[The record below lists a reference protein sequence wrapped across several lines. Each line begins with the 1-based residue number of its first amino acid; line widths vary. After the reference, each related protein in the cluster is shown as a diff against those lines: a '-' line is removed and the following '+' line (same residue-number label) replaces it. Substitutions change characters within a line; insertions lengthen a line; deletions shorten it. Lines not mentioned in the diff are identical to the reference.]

1 MPLLDEIADKKHAL
15 DGARPL
21 PQDTVHDLADWFEME
36 LTVAAVGVEGVP
48 LKRADV
54 KAVLER
60 GTVLRHRA
68 ADEQRFVL
76 NHRGALE
83 LMARLSYEPNG
94 VVGERTVAAFHS
106 VLRQGID
113 EEAGKY
119 RDGPPKDDA
128 TGSAPDPAK
137 LRVSMSA
144 LSGWLRR
151 AEPAPDTAFEAHHRL
166 MAIRPFHAG
175 NAATALLLCNLMLN
189 RAGYPPVVVRGED
202 RALYAD
208 LVERAWAV
216 GDKTPFRDLM
226 MRFLDQSLD
235 VCLVAAAKGL
245 VEPARVSKDRASD
258 ENS

>member
-1 MPLLDEIADKKHAL
+1 MALLDQIAEKKQAL

-21 PQDTVHDLADWFEME
+21 PQDVVHDLADWFEME
-36 LTVAAVGVEGVP
+36 LTVAALGIEGVP
-48 LKRADV
+48 LKRSEI

-68 ADEQRFVL
+68 VDEQRFTL

-83 LMARLSYEPNG
+83 LMARLSFEANG
-94 VVGERTVAAFHS
+94 AVSERTITAFHN
-106 VLRQGID
+106 VLHQGID

-119 RDGPPKDDA
+119 RNGPPKDDA
-128 TGSAPDPAK
+128 AGTSPDPAK

-151 AEPAPDTAFEAHHRL
+151 VESGPETAFEAHHRL
-166 MAIRPFHAG
+166 MAIRPFHSG
-175 NAATALLLCNLMLN
+175 NGATALLLCNLMLN
-189 RAGYPPVVVRGED
+189 RAGYPPVVVRAED
-202 RALYAD
+202 RGLYAD
-208 LVERAWAV
+208 LVERAWSI

-245 VEPARVSKDRASD
+245 ADPADIADVFDDKP
-258 ENS
+258 

>member
-1 MPLLDEIADKKHAL
+1 MPLLDVIADKKQAL
-15 DGARPL
+15 DSARPL

-36 LTVAAVGVEGVP
+36 LTIAALGIEGVV

-54 KAVLER
+54 KAILER
-60 GTVLRHRA
+60 GTVLRHRPV
-68 ADEQRFVL
+68 DEQRFVL

-94 VVGERTVAAFHS
+94 VIGERTVTAFHT
-106 VLRQGID
+106 VLEQGVD

-119 RDGPPKDDA
+119 RNGPPKDDPA
-128 TGSAPDPAK
+128 GAAPDPAK

-151 AEPAPDTAFEAHHRL
+151 AEAGPDTAFETHHRL
-166 MAIRPFHAG
+166 MAIRPFRAG
-175 NAATALLLCNLMLN
+175 NAATALLMCNLMLN
-189 RAGYPPVVVRGED
+189 RAGYPPVVVRAED
-202 RALYAD
+202 RALYTD

-245 VEPARVSKDRASD
+245 AAPEAGNDGPGAG
-258 ENS
+258 

>member
-1 MPLLDEIADKKHAL
+1 MPLLDEIADKKRAL
-15 DGARPL
+15 DDARPL

-36 LTVAAVGVEGVP
+36 LTVAALGIEGVP
-48 LKRADV
+48 LKRADI

-68 ADEQRFVL
+68 VDEQRLAL

-83 LMARLSYEPNG
+83 LMARLSYQPGG
-94 VVGERTVAAFHS
+94 VVSERTVAAFHT
-106 VLRQGID
+106 VLHQGID

-119 RDGPPKDDA
+119 RNGPPKDDP
-128 TGSAPDPAK
+128 TGAAPDPAK

-151 AEPAPDTAFEAHHRL
+151 TEPSPDSAFEAHHRL
-166 MAIRPFHAG
+166 MAIRPFHGG
-175 NAATALLLCNLMLN
+175 NAATALLTCNLMLN
-189 RAGYPPVVVRGED
+189 RAGYPPVVVRAED
-202 RALYAD
+202 RGLYTD

-245 VEPARVSKDRASD
+245 DDANPADIPGPADSP
-258 ENS
+258 

>member
-1 MPLLDEIADKKHAL
+1 MPLHDEIADKKRVL
-15 DGARPL
+15 DAARPL
-21 PQDTVHDLADWFEME
+21 AQDIVHDLADWFEME
-36 LTVAAVGVEGVP
+36 LTVAAMGVEGVP
-48 LKRADV
+48 MKRTDI

-68 ADEQRFVL
+68 VEEQRFAL

-83 LMARLSYEPNG
+83 LMARLSFEPAG
-94 VVGERTVAAFHS
+94 VVTERTVAAFHN
-106 VLRQGID
+106 VLHQGID

-119 RDGPPKDDA
+119 RNGPPKNDA
-128 TGSAPDPAK
+128 EGTSPDPAK

-151 AEPAPDTAFEAHHRL
+151 SEAAPDTAFEAHHRL
-166 MAIRPFHAG
+166 MAIRPFHTG

-189 RAGYPPVVVRGED
+189 RAGYPPVVVRAED
-202 RALYAD
+202 RGLYGD
-208 LVERAWAV
+208 LVERAWSV

-245 VEPARVSKDRASD
+245 AEPSDIDAPFD
-258 ENS
+258 ENP

>member
-1 MPLLDEIADKKHAL
+1 MALLEEIAEKKRVL

-21 PQDTVHDLADWFEME
+21 PQDIVHDLADWFEME
-36 LTVAAVGVEGVP
+36 LTVAALGIEAVP
-48 LKRADV
+48 LKRAEI

-60 GTVLRHRA
+60 GTVLRNRA
-68 ADEQRFVL
+68 VDEQRFTL

-94 VVGERTVAAFHS
+94 VLSERTIAAFHN
-106 VLRQGID
+106 VLHQGID

-119 RDGPPKDDA
+119 RNGPPKDDA
-128 TGSAPDPAK
+128 TGTSPDPAK

-151 AEPAPDTAFEAHHRL
+151 VEAGPETAFEAHHRL
-166 MAIRPFHAG
+166 MAIRPFHTG

-189 RAGYPPVVVRGED
+189 RAGYPPVVVRAED
-202 RALYAD
+202 RGLYTD
-208 LVERAWAV
+208 LVERAWSI

-235 VCLVAAAKGL
+235 VCLVAAAKGIA
-245 VEPARVSKDRASD
+245 EPTGSDMSDDDR
-258 ENS
+258 

>member
-1 MPLLDEIADKKHAL
+1 MPLQDDIADKKRAL

-36 LTVAAVGVEGVP
+36 LTVAAAGVEAVP
-48 LKRADV
+48 MKRADI

-60 GTVLRHRA
+60 GSVLRHRA
-68 ADEQRFVL
+68 VDEQRFIL

-94 VVGERTVAAFHS
+94 TVSERTVAAFHT
-106 VLRQGID
+106 VLHQGID

-119 RDGPPKDDA
+119 RNAQPKDDPSGA
-128 TGSAPDPAK
+128 APDPAK

-151 AEPAPDTAFEAHHRL
+151 AEPSPDTAFEAHHRL
-166 MAIRPFHAG
+166 MAIRPFLSG
-175 NAATALLLCNLMLN
+175 NAATALLICNLMLN

-208 LVERAWAV
+208 LVERAWSV

-226 MRFLDQSLD
+226 MRFLDQSLE

-245 VEPARVSKDRASD
+245 GDPADIPGPD
-258 ENS
+258 ENP